1 MQLTSSLDKIMTA
14 AAIANTITLIL
25 QAANQLEPVV
35 ESTIKWLETLF
46 SQGVITKEEQ
56 ETLMTWMTEDQEAA
70 LDGEIPE
77 SLNVDPDPES

>member
-1 MQLTSSLDKIMTA
+1 MQLTSSLDKTMTA

-46 SQGVITKEEQ
+46 AQGVITKEEQ

-77 SLNVDPDPES
+77 SLNVDPDPEG

>member
-1 MQLTSSLDKIMTA
+1 MTA